1 MTSNIY
7 QLETTAGS
15 FRVAVDGAEDAPALI
30 LSNSLGT
37 TLEMWEPQVEALSK
51 KFRLIRY
58 DTRGHGGSPITKG
71 PYSFGQLAS
80 DVLAIL
86 DALKIETAAFCGV
99 SMGGHTGLKLG
110 IDAPER
116 FDAII
121 VCNSAA
127 KIGTAEAW
135 QERADSLRSKGSE
148 AIKELAASAP
158 ARWFTEDFI
167 KQNPE
172 VVKGMQEQFATLDA
186 EGYAACCDAL
196 GASDLRS
203 TLNGIIAPTLLVAG
217 KYDPV
222 CTVEDAQS
230 MHGLIKGSSVAVLEA
245 SHISNVEDA
254 EAFSKVVSDFI
265 LDRSSVNIHFKSH

>member
-7 QLETTAGS
+7 QLETTTGS

-37 TLEMWEPQVEALSK
+37 TLEMWDPQVDALSK

-58 DTRGHGGSPITKG
+58 DTRGHGGSPVTEG
-71 PYSFGQLAS
+71 PYSFEQLAA
-80 DVLAIL
+80 DVIAIL
-86 DALKIETAAFCGV
+86 DALNVETAAFCGV
-99 SMGGHTGLKLG
+99 SMGGHTGLQLG

-116 FDAII
+116 FNAIV

-135 QERADSLRSKGSE
+135 KERADTLRSKGQV
-148 AIKELAASAP
+148 AIRELADSAP
-158 ARWFTEDFI
+158 TRWFTEEFI
-167 KQNPE
+167 KQQPDT
-172 VVKGMQEQFATLDA
+172 VKGMQEQFATLDA

-196 GASDLRS
+196 GASDLRKS
-203 TLNGIIAPTLLVAG
+203 LCCIIVPTLLVAG

-222 CTVEDAQS
+222 TTVEDTQN
-230 MHGLIKGSSVAVLEA
+230 MNGLIKGSSVAVLEA
-245 SHISNVEDA
+245 SHISNVEAA
-254 EAFSKVVSDFI
+254 EAFTQVVSDFI
-265 LDRSSVNIHFKSH
+265 ETQ

>member
-37 TLEMWEPQVEALSK
+37 TLEMWDPQVDALSK
-51 KFRLIRY
+51 KYRLIRY

-71 PYSFGQLAS
+71 PYSFKQLAA
-80 DVLAIL
+80 DVVAIL
-86 DALKIETAAFCGV
+86 DALNIDTASFCGV
-99 SMGGHTGLKLG
+99 SMGGHTGLQLG
-110 IDAPER
+110 IDSPER
-116 FDAII
+116 FDAIV

-135 QERADSLRSKGSE
+135 KERADALRSKGQE
-148 AIKELAASAP
+148 AINELAASAP
-158 ARWFTEDFI
+158 TRWFTEDFI
-167 KQNPE
+167 Q
-172 VVKGMQEQFATLDA
+172 Q
-186 EGYAACCDAL
+186 
-196 GASDLRS
+196 
-203 TLNGIIAPTLLVAG
+203 LNCIIVPTLLVAG

-222 CTVEDAQS
+222 CTVKDAHD
-230 MHGLIKGSSVAVLEA
+230 MNGLIKGSSVAVLEA

-254 EAFSKVVSDFI
+254 DAFTKTIVDFI
-265 LDRSSVNIHFKSH
+265 DAQ

>member
-37 TLEMWEPQVEALSK
+37 TLEMWDPQVDALSK
-51 KFRLIRY
+51 KYRLIRY

-71 PYSFGQLAS
+71 PYSFEQLAA
-80 DVLAIL
+80 DVVAIL
-86 DALKIETAAFCGV
+86 DALNIDTASFCGV
-99 SMGGHTGLKLG
+99 SMGGHTGLQLG
-110 IDAPER
+110 IDSPER
-116 FDAII
+116 FDAIV

-135 QERADSLRSKGSE
+135 KERADALRSKGQE
-148 AIKELAASAP
+148 AINELAASAP
-158 ARWFTEDFI
+158 TRWFTEDFI
-167 KQNPE
+167 Q
-172 VVKGMQEQFATLDA
+172 Q
-186 EGYAACCDAL
+186 
-196 GASDLRS
+196 
-203 TLNGIIAPTLLVAG
+203 LNCIIVPTLLVAG

-222 CTVEDAQS
+222 CTVKDAHD
-230 MHGLIKGSSVAVLEA
+230 MNGLIKGSSVAVLEA

-254 EAFSKVVSDFI
+254 DAFTKTIVDFI
-265 LDRSSVNIHFKSH
+265 DAQ

>member
-1 MTSNIY
+1 MSSNIY
-7 QLETTAGS
+7 QLETAAGS
-15 FRVAVDGAEDAPALI
+15 FRVAIDGAEDAPALI

-51 KFRLIRY
+51 QFRLVRY
-58 DTRGHGGSPITKG
+58 DTRGHGGSPVTKG
-71 PYSFGQLAS
+71 PYSFEQLAA
-80 DVLAIL
+80 DVIAIL
-86 DALKIETAAFCGV
+86 DALNIETAAFCGV
-99 SMGGHTGLKLG
+99 SMGGHTGLQLG

-116 FDAII
+116 FNAIV

-135 QERADSLRSKGSE
+135 QERADNLRSKGQE
-148 AIKELAASAP
+148 AINELAASAP
-158 ARWFTEDFI
+158 SRWFTEDFI

-172 VVKGMQEQFATLDA
+172 VVKGLQDQFATLDA

-196 GASDLRS
+196 GASDLRKS
-203 TLNGIIAPTLLVAG
+203 LNCIIVPTLLVAG

-222 CTVEDAQS
+222 CTVEDAQN
-230 MHGLIKGSSVAVLEA
+230 MNGLIKGSSVAVLEA

-254 EAFSKVVSDFI
+254 DAFTKTIADFI
-265 LDRSSVNIHFKSH
+265 EAQ

>member
-37 TLEMWEPQVEALSK
+37 TLEMWAPQVDALSK
-51 KFRLIRY
+51 KYRLIRY

-71 PYSFGQLAS
+71 PYSFEQLAA
-80 DVLAIL
+80 DVVAIL
-86 DALKIETAAFCGV
+86 DALNIDTASFCGV
-99 SMGGHTGLKLG
+99 SMGGHTGLQLG
-110 IDAPER
+110 IDSPER
-116 FDAII
+116 FDAIV

-135 QERADSLRSKGSE
+135 KERADALRSKGQE
-148 AIKELAASAP
+148 AINELAASAP
-158 ARWFTEDFI
+158 TRWFTEDFI
-167 KQNPE
+167 QQHPDI
-172 VVKGMQEQFATLDA
+172 VKGMQDQFANLDA

-196 GASDLRS
+196 GASDLRKG
-203 TLNGIIAPTLLVAG
+203 LNCIIVPTLLVAG

-222 CTVEDAQS
+222 CTVKDAHD
-230 MHGLIKGSSVAVLEA
+230 MNGLIKGSSVAVLEA

-254 EAFSKVVSDFI
+254 DAFTKTIVDFI
-265 LDRSSVNIHFKSH
+265 DAQ